1 MKNKALV
8 IFFALLFGVVAIYQL
23 SLTFQFNRVE
33 NKADEYSKRL
43 ISESEDNFDTKRR
56 ELKSYY
62 LDSISDITVLN
73 ILSLE
78 FTYDEL
84 KKNSMKLGLDLKG
97 GINAILQISVKDI
110 LKTLSNDKLSLKN
123 FY

>member
-43 ISESEDNFDTKRR
+43 ISESQDNFDTKRR
-56 ELKSYY
+56 ELKR
-62 LDSISDITVLN
+62 
-73 ILSLE
+73 
-78 FTYDEL
+78 F
-84 KKNSMKLGLDLKG
+84 MG
-97 GINAILQISVKDI
+97 
-110 LKTLSNDKLSLKN
+110 
-123 FY
+123 